1 MVVVVVVVVAAAAAA
16 AVVVV
21 VVVAVVVEFWE
32 WYLYAQRWT
41 GCMQVRL
48 TDAIIHLCA
57 GGSIGKNSNTL
68 STSVYDNERCN
79 DALVK
84 VSVYVLV
91 QVVTQMHYSAWYM
104 QIAQMHS
111 SVCTW

>member
-1 MVVVVVVVVAAAAAA
+1 
-16 AVVVV
+16 
-21 VVVAVVVEFWE
+21 
-32 WYLYAQRWT
+32 
-41 GCMQVRL
+41 MQVRL

-84 VSVYVLV
+84 VSVSVLV
-91 QVVTQMHYSAWYM
+91 QVVTQMHYSALYM
-104 QIAQMHS
+104 LIKNCTNAFKCLHLVTLVCIVHWPVCGMELIHS
-111 SVCTW
+111 SSQEAV